1 MNFSASRRQSFG
13 KESHSMRNVSVLC
26 GFFLIAAACGTPPGT
41 GQGRVYALVD
51 GDPITEATL
60 QKEVEGL
67 PPYVR
72 PILETPAG
80 RAQFLESVITRDLL
94 LREALRRGIDRRS
107 DVADRVS
114 MARKSIV
121 LEALLRDVAEK
132 APGLSDEALRKS
144 YSENAAQ
151 FQVGERAKVS
161 HMLFRDKARAEEM
174 ARRAKAGE
182 PFEGLMKEVG
192 SRDGEVAADLGDI
205 ERGNFVKEFEA
216 ASFAAAPGSV
226 VGPVKTTY
234 GWHVIKVY
242 ERKPAGVRSFEEV
255 KPQLLAEQRERA
267 QRDAF
272 ESLIADLRK
281 SSNVRVLVK
290 MEEGAAKPAPA
301 PGAPKEAPKPEAG
314 GKPAPPSTGN

>member
-1 MNFSASRRQSFG
+1 MNAPYRHSLV
-13 KESHSMRNVSVLC
+13 KESLYMRNVMILC
-26 GFFLIAAACGTPPGT
+26 VFCVIFAAACGTPT
-41 GQGRVYALVD
+41 GKGQQGRVYALVN
-51 GDPITEATL
+51 GEPITEATL

-72 PILETPAG
+72 PILESPAG

-94 LREALRRGIDRRS
+94 LREALRRGIDRRN

-114 MARKSIV
+114 MARKSIL

-132 APGLSDEALRKS
+132 APGLSDEALRKN
-144 YSENAAQ
+144 YNENAAQ

-174 ARRAKAGE
+174 TRRAKSGE

-216 ASFAAAPGSV
+216 AVFAAAPGSV
-226 VGPVKTTY
+226 VGPVRTTY

-272 ESLIADLRK
+272 EALIADLRK

-290 MEEGAAKPAPA
+290 MEEGAAKPPLA
-301 PGAPKEAPKPEAG
+301 PGPTPEAG
-314 GKPAPPSTGN
+314 EKAAPAAPGK

>member
-1 MNFSASRRQSFG
+1 
-13 KESHSMRNVSVLC
+13 
-26 GFFLIAAACGTPPGT
+26 
-41 GQGRVYALVD
+41 
-51 GDPITEATL
+51 
-60 QKEVEGL
+60 
-67 PPYVR
+67 
-72 PILETPAG
+72 
-80 RAQFLESVITRDLL
+80 
-94 LREALRRGIDRRS
+94 
-107 DVADRVS
+107 
-114 MARKSIV
+114 
-121 LEALLRDVAEK
+121 
-132 APGLSDEALRKS
+132 

-272 ESLIADLRK
+272 EALIADLRK

-290 MEEGAAKPAPA
+290 MEEGAEKPAPA
-301 PGAPKEAPKPEAG
+301 PGAPKEAPMPEAG
-314 GKPAPPSTGN
+314 GKPAPGGTGY